1 MKKTGKKRDTEIGPT
16 PTDKQDNGNYI
27 FSLRNFSAFFE
38 VEPNSGQV
46 VKEYTGHI
54 GVHEQPIQGWICF
67 ADRDCTGSNKSI
79 AIEKQSIRITDS
91 EGVVKNRLWRVSFS
105 TRIEVLPNGNFFV
118 TTISTVMEID
128 PQGTVLF
135 KAAIKGQ
142 DPDMESKGRDALPK
156 MTGRCKWKT
165 LYKAVK
171 TN

>member
-1 MKKTGKKRDTEIGPT
+1 M
-16 PTDKQDNGNYI
+16 
-27 FSLRNFSAFFE
+27 
-38 VEPNSGQV
+38 
-46 VKEYTGHI
+46 
-54 GVHEQPIQGWICF
+54 
-67 ADRDCTGSNKSI
+67 
-79 AIEKQSIRITDS
+79 
-91 EGVVKNRLWRVSFS
+91 
-105 TRIEVLPNGNFFV
+105 

-142 DPDMESKGRDALPK
+142 DPAMESKGRDALPK